1 MGGYRDPEDQDSAL
15 DFEER
20 QGVLNVLLAPIVI
33 GGGLVVYGVSNS
45 SYLLAGI
52 GALILV
58 AVPVMVYLAQR
69 RGY

>member
-1 MGGYRDPEDQDSAL
+1 MSGYRDQEEHDPVI

-20 QGVLNVLLAPIVI
+20 QGILNVLLAPILI
-33 GGGLVVYGVSNS
+33 GGGLVVYGVSNG

-52 GALILV
+52 GALGLA
-58 AVPVMVYLAQR
+58 AVPVMIYVAQR